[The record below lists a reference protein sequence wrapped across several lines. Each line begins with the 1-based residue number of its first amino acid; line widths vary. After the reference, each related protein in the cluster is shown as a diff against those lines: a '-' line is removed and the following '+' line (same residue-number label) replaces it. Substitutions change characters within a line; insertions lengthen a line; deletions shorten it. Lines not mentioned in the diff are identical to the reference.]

1 MILGNKNDWWQPLQ
15 RRGVGRAGGGG
26 EAAARRSREREGDL
40 TAVVT
45 SRDFRV
51 REQGKGG
58 VVLTLDLCFPHFF
71 FYIYHVNDAYMCG

>member
-51 REQGKGG
+51 REQDSAANGKAKRKE
-58 VVLTLDLCFPHFF
+58 DS
-71 FYIYHVNDAYMCG
+71 